1 MKKWI
6 AMMLAMLMVLSF
18 VACGGGDNASSGDIG
33 GGTEQT
39 EPTPAPTPETTPE
52 AKDGFGGANSEQLE
66 QWKTHT
72 VTTINFTLPEAM
84 WVVVNKN
91 DTLYLYNEESVDVSH
106 SASPRI
112 QFETKDSQE
121 SLDFYIDQFEN
132 LQDIDSRV
140 IGGVEMSG
148 RTYVQHNMEWI
159 EYYAQLPNAD
169 WMSLKISRV
178 DMTAGGEADTILNS
192 VSFS

>member
-18 VACGGGDNASSGDIG
+18 AACGGGDDAASGDIG

-39 EPTPAPTPETTPE
+39 EPTPEPTPE

-66 QWKTHT
+66 QCKTHT

-84 WVVVNKN
+84 WVVENKN
-91 DTLYLYNEESVDVSH
+91 GTLYLYNTESLDVAH